1 MKKNY
6 YAKALALT
14 VAASMVSVPA
24 FAAEGTDDPQ
34 AQEKTVEQDEQKG
47 EKSAKEE
54 QEKTEQSVKE
64 EKIEDGI
71 SAASDDDQET
81 AVAEGEVFAKG
92 DCGATEEDEV
102 SWKLVKNDD
111 TDDTLYRK
119 AEENGY
125 SYATTD
131 EGGYEKV
138 DGYTLTISGE
148 GNIAD
153 YYGKNITI
161 DSFEGDIAP
170 WRRALLSDV
179 EADRTTQEVVP
190 ITKVIVEDGITGI
203 GTDAFS
209 YLALNGT
216 ITFNE
221 NVTYYGSGVYSYCP
235 LITTVDFTNFKPKNV
250 SDYWIPGH
258 EMLTG
263 SAVPYGF
270 FDKDKSLNTC
280 IVDGKTYTGELA
292 LPERI
297 DTICTA
303 AFRGTG
309 FDTINFDNGLK
320 DIKEVGPY
328 GMSNLANIDTFTYP
342 GNVDFY
348 SGESPN
354 GNKTSSVVLTG
365 SSIKKLIIQKD
376 VKELPDAFAYQLKAL
391 EEVIFEGEIESIGS
405 NAFGG
410 CEKLESVEL
419 GKVKSMGKGV
429 FINCPSLK
437 SLKIEGDENLVLSS
451 DTVGSWGTNW
461 PGAAPLETFEL
472 GAGTINFNLNG
483 KKDTLK
489 EVKLGDGVKDI
500 PNYFLSGCTKLE
512 TLEIGNGIT
521 KIGNRA
527 FEQTAI
533 TSITIPDSVTAIGE
547 QAFNG
552 CTSLTEVNIPKNSK
566 LETIG
571 NRAFQQTNI
580 TSIAIPDSVTVIGK
594 QAFNRCTSLKEVNIP
609 KNSKLETIGD
619 GAFYDTRVLK
629 MYLPGGVKTLGSGAF
644 QRTPVEIYDMSDVYS
659 SDFTIGDWCIN
670 NWYDTKND
678 EVKPEWAD
686 KHKDIYVNNNDILNA
701 LLADRKAGSVT
712 KTCYVT
718 NGGTVDMTET
728 GFDAVSR
735 PGYTVEWHKNA
746 DFSDTAYT
754 GEPQNGQNY
763 YAKWTLN
770 DSTNTIEVTYDA
782 NISGVTAKT
791 YAEIK
796 GNEHF
801 AKASSF
807 SRAGYTFT
815 GWNTAKNGTGTAYAV
830 GDKIPSNESI
840 TVYAQWKLNAPTV
853 SVTGNATK
861 QYDGE
866 NVTLTAATPVSGVT
880 YQWQKDGV
888 AIEGATKATYTVK
901 NVADSGKYTV
911 EITDTDGKTAVS
923 SATAISITK
932 KEVAVPTVES
942 KIYNGTVLT
951 ADVTATA
958 DYDVTKNEGGKNAG
972 VYDVILT
979 LKDAE
984 NYKWA
989 DSEEAEKTIPFTVA
1003 PKKVELTV
1011 DNSTLKGAGSVT
1023 FTVDGVCNGDTAK
1036 VVCDVDSIKVE
1047 GLKASLP
1054 NATMEYTFTT
1064 DMGGNYEPASCV
1076 VSVTRRKSGSSS
1088 SDTSAPTYGVSTG
1101 KTENGEISVTPA
1113 KAEAGETVTIKATPD
1128 SGYQLDKMTVKDKNN
1143 STVKLKKVNE
1153 NEYTFTMPVG
1163 KVSVDAT
1170 FVQKDAADDSNAAEA
1185 GKTIKLQIGSRIVNV
1200 DNEAVIYDAAPVIRN
1215 DRTLVPIRIITEA
1228 LGGKVDWNGAT
1239 KEVTLSINDKE
1250 IKMTIGKTLEKYGV
1264 APVII
1269 DGRTFVPVR
1278 FVADELGANVAWDDA
1293 TKTVTIKTAR

>member
-81 AVAEGEVFAKG
+81 AIAEGEVFAKG

-102 SWKLVKNDD
+102 SWELVKNN
-111 TDDTLYRK
+111 DTLYRK

-125 SYATTD
+125 SYATTAED
-131 EGGYEKV
+131 GYEEV
-138 DGYTLTISGE
+138 GGYTLTISGE

-170 WRRALLSDV
+170 WRRALLSNVD
-179 EADRTTQEVVP
+179 ADRTTQEVVP

-235 LITTVDFTNFKPKNV
+235 LITTVDFTNFKPENV

-280 IVDGKTYTGELA
+280 IVDGKIYTGELA

-348 SGESPN
+348 SGENPN

-365 SSIKKLIIQKD
+365 SGVKTLIIRND
-376 VKELPDAFAYQLKAL
+376 VKELPDLFAYQLKEL
-391 EEVIFEGEIESIGS
+391 KKIIFEGEVESIGS

-419 GKVKSMGKGV
+419 GKVKSMGRGV

-437 SLKIEGDENLVLSS
+437 SLKIEGDEGLVLSS
-451 DTVGSWGTNW
+451 DTVGTWGKDY

-472 GAGTINFNLNG
+472 GAGTINFNLKE
-483 KKDTLK
+483 KKATLK
-489 EVKLGDGVKDI
+489 EVKLGDGVKNI
-500 PNYFLSGCTKLE
+500 PNNFLSECTNLE

-521 KIGNRA
+521 KIGNHA
-527 FEQTAI
+527 FEHTNI

-552 CTSLTEVNIPKNSK
+552 CTSLTEVNISKNSK
-566 LETIG
+566 LETI
-571 NRAFQQTNI
+571 
-580 TSIAIPDSVTVIGK
+580 
-594 QAFNRCTSLKEVNIP
+594 E
-609 KNSKLETIGD
+609 D

-629 MYLPGGVKTLGSGAF
+629 MYLPGGVKTLGVGAF

-670 NWYDTKND
+670 NWYDTKNG

-746 DFSDTAYT
+746 DFSDAAYT
-754 GEPQNGQNY
+754 GDPQNSQNY
-763 YAKWTLN
+763 YAKWTLSAN
-770 DSTNTIEVTYDA
+770 AIEVTYDA

-791 YAEIK
+791 YAVFTGGKHEA
-796 GNEHF
+796 EE
-801 AKASSF
+801 SSF
-807 SRAGYTFT
+807 NRAGYTFT
-815 GWNTAKNGTGTAYAV
+815 GWNTAANGTGTAYAV
-830 GDKIPSNESI
+830 GDIIPTTADI
-840 TVYAQWKLNAPTV
+840 TVYAQWELNAPTV

-861 QYDGE
+861 QYDGG

-901 NVADSGKYTV
+901 NVADSGSYTV
-911 EITDTDGKTAVS
+911 KITDADGKTAVS

-942 KIYNGTVLT
+942 KTYNGTVLI
-951 ADVTATA
+951 ANVSATA
-958 DYDVTKNEGGKNAG
+958 DYGVTENVGGKNAG
-972 VYDVILT
+972 AYDVVLT
-979 LKDAE
+979 LRDAE

-1143 STVKLKKVNE
+1143 STVKLKKVND

-1228 LGGKVDWNGAT
+1228 LGGKVDWNGAA

>member
-6 YAKALALT
+6 YAKVLALT

-47 EKSAKEE
+47 EKSAREE
-54 QEKTEQSVKE
+54 QQKTEQSVKE

-81 AVAEGEVFAKG
+81 AVAKG

-111 TDDTLYRK
+111 TLYRK

-125 SYATTD
+125 SYATTAED
-131 EGGYEKV
+131 EYEKV

-153 YYGKNITI
+153 YFGKNITI

-170 WRRALLSDV
+170 WRRALLSDI

-270 FDKDKSLNTC
+270 FDRDKSLNTC

-391 EEVIFEGEIESIGS
+391 EEVIFKGEIESIGS

-419 GKVKSMGKGV
+419 GKVKSMGNGV

-451 DTVGSWGTNW
+451 NTVASWGTNW

-500 PNYFLSGCTKLE
+500 PDYFLSGCTKLE

-521 KIGNRA
+521 KIGNHA
-527 FEQTAI
+527 FE
-533 TSITIPDSVTAIGE
+533 
-547 QAFNG
+547 
-552 CTSLTEVNIPKNSK
+552 
-566 LETIG
+566 
-571 NRAFQQTNI
+571 QTNI
-580 TSIAIPDSVTVIGK
+580 TSITIPDSVTVIGK
-594 QAFNRCTSLKEVNIP
+594 QAFNRCTSLTEVNIS

-670 NWYDTKND
+670 NWYDTKGTEEKPP

-686 KHKDIYVNNNDILNA
+686 KHKDIYVNNKNILNA
-701 LLADRKAGSVT
+701 LLADKKAGSVT

-718 NGGTVDMTET
+718 NGGTVDMTKT

-782 NISGVTAKT
+782 NISGVMAKT

-796 GNEHF
+796 GNEHL

-861 QYDGE
+861 QYDGG
-866 NVTLTAATPVSGVT
+866 NVTLTAATSVSGVT

-923 SATAISITK
+923 KETAISITK

-958 DYDVTKNEGGKNAG
+958 DYDVTKNEDGKNAG

-989 DSEEAEKTIPFTVA
+989 DSEEAAKTIPFTVA

-1023 FTVDGVCNGDTAK
+1023 FTVDGVCEGDTAK

-1143 STVKLKKVNE
+1143 STVKLKKVDD

>member
-47 EKSAKEE
+47 EKSAEEE
-54 QEKTEQSVKE
+54 QEKTEQFVKE

-102 SWKLVKNDD
+102 SWELVKNNDI
-111 TDDTLYRK
+111 LYRK

-131 EGGYEKV
+131 EDGYEKV

-292 LPERI
+292 LPEWI

-320 DIKEVGPY
+320 DIKEEGPY

-391 EEVIFEGEIESIGS
+391 EKVIFEGEIESIGS

-419 GKVKSMGKGV
+419 GKVKSMGNGV

-451 DTVGSWGTNW
+451 NTVASWGTNW

-521 KIGNRA
+521 KIGNHA
-527 FEQTAI
+527 FEQTDI
-533 TSITIPDSVTAIGE
+533 TSIT
-547 QAFNG
+547 
-552 CTSLTEVNIPKNSK
+552 
-566 LETIG
+566 
-571 NRAFQQTNI
+571 
-580 TSIAIPDSVTVIGK
+580 IPDSVTVIGK
-594 QAFNRCTSLKEVNIP
+594 QAFNRCTSLKEVNIS

-629 MYLPGGVKTLGSGAF
+629 MYLPGGVKTLGGGAF
-644 QRTPVEIYDMSDVYS
+644 QRTPVEIYDLSDVYS

-670 NWYDTKND
+670 NWYDTKGTEEKPP

-686 KHKDIYVNNNDILNA
+686 KHKDIYVNNNDILKA
-701 LLADRKAGSVT
+701 LLADKKAGSVT

-718 NGGTVDMTET
+718 NGGTVDMTKT
-728 GFDAVSR
+728 GFEAVSR
-735 PGYTVEWHKNA
+735 PGYTVEWHQKA
-746 DFSDTAYT
+746 DFSDAAYT
-754 GEPQNGQNY
+754 GDPQNSQNY
-763 YAKWTLN
+763 YAKWTLSAN
-770 DSTNTIEVTYDA
+770 AIEVTYDA

-796 GNEHF
+796 GNEHL

-807 SRAGYTFT
+807 RRAGYTFT
-815 GWNTAKNGTGTAYAV
+815 GWNTAKDGKGTAYAV
-830 GDKIPSNESI
+830 SDIIPTTADI

-861 QYDGE
+861 QYDGG
-866 NVTLTAATPVSGVT
+866 NVTLTVATSVSGVT
-880 YQWQKDGV
+880 YQWQRDGV
-888 AIEGATKATYTVK
+888 NIDGATNATYTVK
-901 NVADSGKYTV
+901 NVADSGSYTV
-911 EITDTDGKTAVS
+911 KITDTEGKTAVS
-923 SATAISITK
+923 NATAISITK

-958 DYDVTKNEGGKNAG
+958 DYDVTKNEDGKNAG
-972 VYDVILT
+972 VYDVVLT

-989 DSEEAEKTIPFTVA
+989 DSEEAAKTIPFTVA

-1023 FTVDGVCNGDTAK
+1023 FTVDGVCEGDTAK

-1228 LGGKVDWNGAT
+1228 LGGKVDWNGAA

>member
-34 AQEKTVEQDEQKG
+34 AQEETVEQDEQKG

-54 QEKTEQSVKE
+54 QEKTEQFVKE

-102 SWKLVKNDD
+102 SWELVKN
-111 TDDTLYRK
+111 DDTLYRK

-131 EGGYEKV
+131 EDGYEKV

-270 FDKDKSLNTC
+270 FDRDKSLNTC

-410 CEKLESVEL
+410 CEKLESVKL
-419 GKVKSMGKGV
+419 GKVKSMGNGV

-451 DTVGSWGTNW
+451 NTVASWGTNW

-500 PNYFLSGCTKLE
+500 PDYFLSGCTKLE

-521 KIGNRA
+521 KIGNHA
-527 FEQTAI
+527 FEH
-533 TSITIPDSVTAIGE
+533 
-547 QAFNG
+547 
-552 CTSLTEVNIPKNSK
+552 
-566 LETIG
+566 
-571 NRAFQQTNI
+571 TNI
-580 TSIAIPDSVTVIGK
+580 TSITIPDSVTVIGK
-594 QAFNRCTSLKEVNIP
+594 QAFNRCTSLTEVNIS

-670 NWYDTKND
+670 NWYDTKGTEEKPP

-686 KHKDIYVNNNDILNA
+686 KHKDIYVNNKNILNA
-701 LLADRKAGSVT
+701 LLADKKAGSVT

-718 NGGTVDMTET
+718 NGGTVDMTKT

-796 GNEHF
+796 GNEHL

-861 QYDGE
+861 QYDGG
-866 NVTLTAATPVSGVT
+866 NVTLTAATSVSGVT
-880 YQWQKDGV
+880 YQWQRDGV
-888 AIEGATKATYTVK
+888 NIDGATNATYTVK
-901 NVADSGKYTV
+901 NVADSGSYTV
-911 EITDTDGKTAVS
+911 KITDTEGKTAVS
-923 SATAISITK
+923 NATAISITK

-989 DSEEAEKTIPFTVA
+989 DSEEAAKTIPFTVA

-1143 STVKLKKVNE
+1143 SAVKLKKVDE

-1250 IKMTIGKTLEKYGV
+1250 IKMTIGKALEKYGV

>member
-1 MKKNY
+1 M
-6 YAKALALT
+6 
-14 VAASMVSVPA
+14 
-24 FAAEGTDDPQ
+24 
-34 AQEKTVEQDEQKG
+34 EQDEQKG
-47 EKSAKEE
+47 EKSAEEE
-54 QEKTEQSVKE
+54 QEKTEQFVKE
-64 EKIEDGI
+64 KKIEDGI

-92 DCGATEEDEV
+92 VCGATEEDEV
-102 SWKLVKNDD
+102 SWELVKNDD
-111 TDDTLYRK
+111 ALYCK

-131 EGGYEKV
+131 EDGYEKV

-391 EEVIFEGEIESIGS
+391 EKVIFEGEIESIGS

-419 GKVKSMGKGV
+419 GKVKSMGNGV

-451 DTVGSWGTNW
+451 NTVASWGTNW

-500 PNYFLSGCTKLE
+500 PDYFLSGCTKLE

-521 KIGNRA
+521 K
-527 FEQTAI
+527 
-533 TSITIPDSVTAIGE
+533 
-547 QAFNG
+547 
-552 CTSLTEVNIPKNSK
+552 
-566 LETIG
+566 IG

-594 QAFNRCTSLKEVNIP
+594 QAFNRCTSLKEVNIS

-644 QRTPVEIYDMSDVYS
+644 QRTPVEIYDLSDVYS

-670 NWYDTKND
+670 NWYNTKEG
-678 EVKPEWAD
+678 EVAPEWANN
-686 KHKDIYVNNNDILNA
+686 HKDIYVNNNDILNA
-701 LLADRKAGSVT
+701 LLADKKAGSVT

-718 NGGTVDMTET
+718 NGGTVDMTKT
-728 GFDAVSR
+728 GFEAVSR
-735 PGYTVEWHKNA
+735 PGYTVEWHQKA
-746 DFSDTAYT
+746 DFSDAAYT
-754 GEPQNGQNY
+754 GDPQNSQNY
-763 YAKWTLN
+763 YAKWTLSAN
-770 DSTNTIEVTYDA
+770 AIEVTYDA

-791 YAEIK
+791 YAVFTGGKHEA
-796 GNEHF
+796 EE
-801 AKASSF
+801 SSF
-807 SRAGYTFT
+807 NRAGYTFT
-815 GWNTAKNGTGTAYAV
+815 GWNTAANGTGTAYAV
-830 GDKIPSNESI
+830 GDIIPTTADI
-840 TVYAQWKLNAPTV
+840 TVYAQWELNAPTV

-861 QYDGE
+861 QYDGAD
-866 NVTLTAATPVSGVT
+866 VTLTAATSVSGVT
-880 YQWQKDGV
+880 YQWQRDGV
-888 AIEGATKATYTVK
+888 NIDGATNATYTVK
-901 NVADSGKYTV
+901 NVADSGSYTV
-911 EITDTDGKTAVS
+911 KITDTEGKTAVS
-923 SATAISITK
+923 NATAISITK

-979 LKDAE
+979 LKDAD

-989 DSEEAEKTIPFTVA
+989 DSEEAAKTIPFTVA

-1047 GLKASLP
+1047 SLKASLP

-1228 LGGKVDWNGAT
+1228 LGGKVDWNGAA

>member
-6 YAKALALT
+6 YAKVLALT

-47 EKSAKEE
+47 EKSAREE
-54 QEKTEQSVKE
+54 QQKTEQSVKE

-81 AVAEGEVFAKG
+81 AVAKG

-111 TDDTLYRK
+111 TLYRK

-125 SYATTD
+125 SYATTAED
-131 EGGYEKV
+131 EYEKV

-153 YYGKNITI
+153 YFGKNITI

-170 WRRALLSDV
+170 WRRALLSDI

-258 EMLTG
+258 EMLIG
-263 SAVPYGF
+263 SDVPYGF
-270 FDKDKSLNTC
+270 FDRDKSLNTC

-391 EEVIFEGEIESIGS
+391 EEVIFKGEIESIGS

-419 GKVKSMGKGV
+419 GKVKSMGNGV

-451 DTVGSWGTNW
+451 NTVASWGTNW

-500 PNYFLSGCTKLE
+500 PDYFLSGCTKLE

-521 KIGNRA
+521 KIGNHA
-527 FEQTAI
+527 FE
-533 TSITIPDSVTAIGE
+533 
-547 QAFNG
+547 
-552 CTSLTEVNIPKNSK
+552 
-566 LETIG
+566 
-571 NRAFQQTNI
+571 QTNI
-580 TSIAIPDSVTVIGK
+580 TSITIPDSVTVIGK
-594 QAFNRCTSLKEVNIP
+594 QAFNRCTSLTEVNIS

-670 NWYDTKND
+670 NWYDTKGTEEKPP

-686 KHKDIYVNNNDILNA
+686 KHKDIYVNNKNILNA
-701 LLADRKAGSVT
+701 LLADKKAGSVT

-718 NGGTVDMTET
+718 NGGTVDMTKT

-782 NISGVTAKT
+782 NISGVMAKT

-796 GNEHF
+796 GNEHL

-861 QYDGE
+861 QYDGG
-866 NVTLTAATPVSGVT
+866 NVTLTAATSVSGVT

-923 SATAISITK
+923 KETAISITK

-958 DYDVTKNEGGKNAG
+958 DYDVTKNEDGKNAG

-989 DSEEAEKTIPFTVA
+989 DSEEAAKTIPFTVA

-1023 FTVDGVCNGDTAK
+1023 FTVDGVCEGDTAK

-1143 STVKLKKVNE
+1143 STVKLKKVDD

>member
-34 AQEKTVEQDEQKG
+34 AQEETVKQDEQKG
-47 EKSAKEE
+47 EKSAEEE
-54 QEKTEQSVKE
+54 QGKTEQLVKE
-64 EKIEDGI
+64 EKIEDGT
-71 SAASDDDQET
+71 SAVSDDDQET

-111 TDDTLYRK
+111 TLYRK

-125 SYATTD
+125 SYATTAED
-131 EGGYEKV
+131 EYEKV

-153 YYGKNITI
+153 YFGKNITI

-170 WRRALLSDV
+170 WRRALLSDIK
-179 EADRTTQEVVP
+179 ADRTTQEVVP

-235 LITTVDFTNFKPKNV
+235 LITTVDFTNFKPENV

-270 FDKDKSLNTC
+270 FDRDKSLNTC

-376 VKELPDAFAYQLKAL
+376 VKELPDAFAYQLKEL
-391 EEVIFEGEIESIGS
+391 KEVIFEGEVESIGS

-419 GKVKSMGKGV
+419 GEVKSM
-429 FINCPSLK
+429 
-437 SLKIEGDENLVLSS
+437 
-451 DTVGSWGTNW
+451 
-461 PGAAPLETFEL
+461 
-472 GAGTINFNLNG
+472 
-483 KKDTLK
+483 
-489 EVKLGDGVKDI
+489 
-500 PNYFLSGCTKLE
+500 
-512 TLEIGNGIT
+512 GNGIT
-521 KIGNRA
+521 KIGNHA
-527 FEQTAI
+527 FEQTDI

-594 QAFNRCTSLKEVNIP
+594 QAFNRCTSLKEVNIS

-644 QRTPVEIYDMSDVYS
+644 QRTPVEIYDLSDVYS

-670 NWYDTKND
+670 NWYDTKNG

-718 NGGTVDMTET
+718 NGGTVDMTKT
-728 GFDAVSR
+728 GFAAVSR

-796 GNEHF
+796 GNEHL

-807 SRAGYTFT
+807 RRAGYTFT
-815 GWNTAKNGTGTAYAV
+815 GWNTAKDGKGTAYAV
-830 GDKIPSNESI
+830 SDIIPTTADI
-840 TVYAQWKLNAPTV
+840 TVYAQWELNAPTV

-861 QYDGE
+861 QYDGAD
-866 NVTLTAATPVSGVT
+866 VTLTAATPVSGVT

-923 SATAISITK
+923 KETAISITK

-979 LKDAE
+979 LKDAD

-989 DSEEAEKTIPFTVA
+989 DSEEAAKTIPFTVA

-1143 STVKLKKVNE
+1143 STVKLKKVDD

>member
-47 EKSAKEE
+47 EKSAEEE
-54 QEKTEQSVKE
+54 QGKTEQLVKE

-102 SWKLVKNDD
+102 SWELVKNNDI
-111 TDDTLYRK
+111 LYRK

-131 EGGYEKV
+131 EDGYEKV

-292 LPERI
+292 LPEWI

-391 EEVIFEGEIESIGS
+391 EKVIFEGEIESIGS

-419 GKVKSMGKGV
+419 GKVKSMGNGV

-451 DTVGSWGTNW
+451 NTVASWGTNW

-521 KIGNRA
+521 KIGNHA
-527 FEQTAI
+527 FEQTDI
-533 TSITIPDSVTAIGE
+533 TSIT
-547 QAFNG
+547 
-552 CTSLTEVNIPKNSK
+552 
-566 LETIG
+566 
-571 NRAFQQTNI
+571 
-580 TSIAIPDSVTVIGK
+580 IPDSVTVIGK
-594 QAFNRCTSLKEVNIP
+594 QAFNRCTSLKEVNIS

-629 MYLPGGVKTLGSGAF
+629 MYLPGGVKTLGGGAF
-644 QRTPVEIYDMSDVYS
+644 QRTPVEIYDLSDVYS

-670 NWYDTKND
+670 NWYDTKGTEEKPP

-686 KHKDIYVNNNDILNA
+686 KHKDIYVNNNDILKA
-701 LLADRKAGSVT
+701 LLADKKAGSVT

-718 NGGTVDMTET
+718 NGGTVDMTKT
-728 GFDAVSR
+728 GFEAVSR
-735 PGYTVEWHKNA
+735 PGYTVEWHQKA
-746 DFSDTAYT
+746 DFSDAAYT
-754 GEPQNGQNY
+754 GDPQNSQNY
-763 YAKWTLN
+763 YAKWTLSAN
-770 DSTNTIEVTYDA
+770 AIEVTYDA

-796 GNEHF
+796 GNEHL

-807 SRAGYTFT
+807 RRAGYTFT
-815 GWNTAKNGTGTAYAV
+815 GWNTAKDGKGTAYAV
-830 GDKIPSNESI
+830 SDIIPTTADI

-861 QYDGE
+861 QYDGG
-866 NVTLTAATPVSGVT
+866 NVTLTVATSVSGVT
-880 YQWQKDGV
+880 YQWQRDGV
-888 AIEGATKATYTVK
+888 NIDGATNATYTVK
-901 NVADSGKYTV
+901 NVADSGSYTV
-911 EITDTDGKTAVS
+911 KITDTEGKTAVS
-923 SATAISITK
+923 NATAISITK

-958 DYDVTKNEGGKNAG
+958 DYDVTKNEDGKNAG
-972 VYDVILT
+972 VYDVVLT

-989 DSEEAEKTIPFTVA
+989 DSEEAAKTIPFTVA

-1023 FTVDGVCNGDTAK
+1023 FTVDGVCEGDTAK

-1228 LGGKVDWNGAT
+1228 LGGKVDWNGAA

>member
-47 EKSAKEE
+47 EKSAEEE
-54 QEKTEQSVKE
+54 QEKTEQFVKE
-64 EKIEDGI
+64 KKIEDGI

-92 DCGATEEDEV
+92 VCGATEEDEV
-102 SWKLVKNDD
+102 SWELVKNDD
-111 TDDTLYRK
+111 ALYCK

-131 EGGYEKV
+131 EDGYEKV

-309 FDTINFDNGLK
+309 FDTINFDNGLQ

-348 SGESPN
+348 SGENPN

-419 GKVKSMGKGV
+419 GKVKSMGNGV

-451 DTVGSWGTNW
+451 NTVASWGTNW

-521 KIGNRA
+521 KIGNHA
-527 FEQTAI
+527 FEQTDI

-552 CTSLTEVNIPKNSK
+552 CTSLTEVNIS
-566 LETIG
+566 
-571 NRAFQQTNI
+571 
-580 TSIAIPDSVTVIGK
+580 
-594 QAFNRCTSLKEVNIP
+594 

-629 MYLPGGVKTLGSGAF
+629 MYLPGGVKTLGVGAF

-701 LLADRKAGSVT
+701 LLAKNKAGSVT

-718 NGGTVDMTET
+718 NGGTVDMTKT
-728 GFDAVSR
+728 GFEAVSR
-735 PGYTVEWHKNA
+735 PGYTVEWHQKA
-746 DFSDTAYT
+746 DFSDAAYT
-754 GEPQNGQNY
+754 GDPQNSQNY
-763 YAKWTLN
+763 YAKWTLSAN
-770 DSTNTIEVTYDA
+770 AIEVTYDA

-791 YAEIK
+791 YAVFTGGKHEA
-796 GNEHF
+796 EE
-801 AKASSF
+801 SSF
-807 SRAGYTFT
+807 NRAGYTFT
-815 GWNTAKNGTGTAYAV
+815 GWNTAANGTGTAYAV
-830 GDKIPSNESI
+830 GDIIPTTADI
-840 TVYAQWKLNAPTV
+840 TVYAQWELNAPTV

-942 KIYNGTVLT
+942 KTYNGTVLT
-951 ADVTATA
+951 ADVTGTA
-958 DYDVTKNEGGKNAG
+958 DYEVTKNEGGKNAG
-972 VYDVILT
+972 AYDVVLT
-979 LKDAE
+979 LKDAD

-989 DSEEAEKTIPFTVA
+989 DSEVAAKTIPFTVA

-1023 FTVDGVCNGDTAK
+1023 FTVDGVCEGDAAK
-1036 VVCDVDSIKVE
+1036 VVCNVDSIKVE

-1076 VSVTRRKSGSSS
+1076 VSVTRRKSSSSS

-1113 KAEAGETVTIKATPD
+1113 KAEAGETVTIKATPG

-1143 STVKLKKVNE
+1143 STVKLKKVDD

-1228 LGGKVDWNGAT
+1228 LGGKVDWNGAA

-1250 IKMTIGKTLEKYGV
+1250 IKMTIGKMLEKYGV

-1278 FVADELGANVAWDDA
+1278 FVADELGAEVAWDEA

>member
-47 EKSAKEE
+47 EKSAEEE
-54 QEKTEQSVKE
+54 QEKTEQLVKE

-102 SWKLVKNDD
+102 SWELVKNDD
-111 TDDTLYRK
+111 KLYRK

-131 EGGYEKV
+131 EDGYEKV

-419 GKVKSMGKGV
+419 GKVKSMGNGV

-451 DTVGSWGTNW
+451 NTVASWGTNW

-500 PNYFLSGCTKLE
+500 PDYFLSGCTKLE

-527 FEQTAI
+527 F
-533 TSITIPDSVTAIGE
+533 
-547 QAFNG
+547 
-552 CTSLTEVNIPKNSK
+552 
-566 LETIG
+566 
-571 NRAFQQTNI
+571 QQTNI
-580 TSIAIPDSVTVIGK
+580 TSIAIPDSVTVIGE
-594 QAFNRCTSLKEVNIP
+594 QAFNGCTSLTEVNIP

-629 MYLPGGVKTLGSGAF
+629 MYLPGGVKTLGVGAF

-670 NWYDTKND
+670 NWYKED
-678 EVKPEWAD
+678 EVAPEWANN
-686 KHKDIYVNNNDILNA
+686 HKDIYVNNNDILKA
-701 LLADRKAGSVT
+701 LLAKNKADSVT

-728 GFDAVSR
+728 GFAAVSR
-735 PGYTVEWHKNA
+735 PGYTVEWHQKAN
-746 DFSDTAYT
+746 FSDEAYT
-754 GEPQNGQNY
+754 GEPQNGGNY

-815 GWNTAKNGTGTAYAV
+815 GGNTAANGTGTAYAV
-830 GDKIPSNESI
+830 GEKIPSTKSI

-888 AIEGATKATYTVK
+888 AIDGATKATYTVK
-901 NVADSGKYTV
+901 NVADSGSYTV
-911 EITDTDGKTAVS
+911 KITDTEGKTAVS

-958 DYDVTKNEGGKNAG
+958 DYDVTKNDGGKNADA
-972 VYDVILT
+972 YDVVLT
-979 LKDAE
+979 LKDAD

-989 DSEEAEKTIPFTVA
+989 DSEVAAKTIPFTVA

-1023 FTVDGVCNGDTAK
+1023 FTVDGVCEGDAAK
-1036 VVCDVDSIKVE
+1036 VVCNVDSIKVE

-1076 VSVTRRKSGSSS
+1076 VSVTRRKSSSSS

-1143 STVKLKKVNE
+1143 STVKLKKVDD

-1228 LGGKVDWNGAT
+1228 LGGKVDWNGAA

-1278 FVADELGANVAWDDA
+1278 FVADELGAEAAWDEA

>member
-1 MKKNY
+1 M
-6 YAKALALT
+6 
-14 VAASMVSVPA
+14 
-24 FAAEGTDDPQ
+24 
-34 AQEKTVEQDEQKG
+34 
-47 EKSAKEE
+47 
-54 QEKTEQSVKE
+54 
-64 EKIEDGI
+64 
-71 SAASDDDQET
+71 
-81 AVAEGEVFAKG
+81 
-92 DCGATEEDEV
+92 
-102 SWKLVKNDD
+102 
-111 TDDTLYRK
+111 
-119 AEENGY
+119 
-125 SYATTD
+125 
-131 EGGYEKV
+131 
-138 DGYTLTISGE
+138 
-148 GNIAD
+148 
-153 YYGKNITI
+153 
-161 DSFEGDIAP
+161 
-170 WRRALLSDV
+170 
-179 EADRTTQEVVP
+179 
-190 ITKVIVEDGITGI
+190 
-203 GTDAFS
+203 
-209 YLALNGT
+209 
-216 ITFNE
+216 
-221 NVTYYGSGVYSYCP
+221 
-235 LITTVDFTNFKPKNV
+235 
-250 SDYWIPGH
+250 
-258 EMLTG
+258 
-263 SAVPYGF
+263 
-270 FDKDKSLNTC
+270 
-280 IVDGKTYTGELA
+280 
-292 LPERI
+292 
-297 DTICTA
+297 
-303 AFRGTG
+303 
-309 FDTINFDNGLK
+309 
-320 DIKEVGPY
+320 
-328 GMSNLANIDTFTYP
+328 
-342 GNVDFY
+342 
-348 SGESPN
+348 
-354 GNKTSSVVLTG
+354 
-365 SSIKKLIIQKD
+365 
-376 VKELPDAFAYQLKAL
+376 PDAFAYQLKAL
-391 EEVIFEGEIESIGS
+391 EKVIFEGEIESIGS

-419 GKVKSMGKGV
+419 GKVKSMGNGV

-451 DTVGSWGTNW
+451 NTVASWGTNW

-500 PNYFLSGCTKLE
+500 PDYFLSGCTKLE

-521 KIGNRA
+521 K
-527 FEQTAI
+527 
-533 TSITIPDSVTAIGE
+533 
-547 QAFNG
+547 
-552 CTSLTEVNIPKNSK
+552 
-566 LETIG
+566 IG

-594 QAFNRCTSLKEVNIP
+594 QAFNRCTSLKEVNIS

-644 QRTPVEIYDMSDVYS
+644 QRTPVEIYDLSDVYS

-670 NWYDTKND
+670 NWYNTKEG
-678 EVKPEWAD
+678 EVAPEWANN
-686 KHKDIYVNNNDILNA
+686 HKDIYVNNNDILNA
-701 LLADRKAGSVT
+701 LLADKKAGSVT

-718 NGGTVDMTET
+718 NGGTVDMTKT

-796 GNEHF
+796 GNEHL

-830 GDKIPSNESI
+830 GDIIPTTADI

-861 QYDGE
+861 QYDGG
-866 NVTLTAATPVSGVT
+866 NVTLTAATSVSGVT
-880 YQWQKDGV
+880 YQWQRDGV
-888 AIEGATKATYTVK
+888 NIDGATNATYTVK
-901 NVADSGKYTV
+901 NVADSGSYTV
-911 EITDTDGKTAVS
+911 KITDTEGKTAVS
-923 SATAISITK
+923 NATAISITK

-979 LKDAE
+979 LKDAD

-989 DSEEAEKTIPFTVA
+989 DSEEAAKTIPFTVA

-1143 STVKLKKVNE
+1143 SAVKLKKVND

>member
-6 YAKALALT
+6 YAKVLALT

-47 EKSAKEE
+47 EKSAEEE
-54 QEKTEQSVKE
+54 QEKTEQLVKE

-92 DCGATEEDEV
+92 DDCGATEEDEV
-102 SWKLVKNDD
+102 SWELVKNN
-111 TDDTLYRK
+111 DTLYRK

-125 SYATTD
+125 SYATTAED
-131 EGGYEKV
+131 GYEEV

-270 FDKDKSLNTC
+270 FDRDKSLNTC

-348 SGESPN
+348 SGENPN

-391 EEVIFEGEIESIGS
+391 EKVIFEGEIESIGS

-419 GKVKSMGKGV
+419 GKVKSMGNGV

-451 DTVGSWGTNW
+451 NTVASWGTNW

-527 FEQTAI
+527 F
-533 TSITIPDSVTAIGE
+533 
-547 QAFNG
+547 
-552 CTSLTEVNIPKNSK
+552 
-566 LETIG
+566 
-571 NRAFQQTNI
+571 QQTNI

-594 QAFNRCTSLKEVNIP
+594 QAFNRCTSLTEVNIS

-629 MYLPGGVKTLGSGAF
+629 MYLPGGVKTLGVGAF
-644 QRTPVEIYDMSDVYS
+644 QRTPVEIYDLSDVYS

-670 NWYDTKND
+670 NWYDTKGTEEKPP

-686 KHKDIYVNNNDILNA
+686 KHKDIYVNNNDILKA
-701 LLADRKAGSVT
+701 LLADKKAGSVT

-718 NGGTVDMTET
+718 NGGTVDMTKT
-728 GFDAVSR
+728 GFEAVSR

-746 DFSDTAYT
+746 DFSDAAYT
-754 GEPQNGQNY
+754 GDPQNSQNY
-763 YAKWTLN
+763 YAKWTLSAN
-770 DSTNTIEVTYDA
+770 AIEVTYDA

-796 GNEHF
+796 GNEHL

-861 QYDGE
+861 QYDGG
-866 NVTLTAATPVSGVT
+866 NVTLTAATSVSGVT
-880 YQWQKDGV
+880 YQWQRDGV
-888 AIEGATKATYTVK
+888 NIDGATNATYTVK
-901 NVADSGKYTV
+901 NVADSGSYTV
-911 EITDTDGKTAVS
+911 KITDTEGKTAVS
-923 SATAISITK
+923 NATAISITK

-979 LKDAE
+979 LKDAD

-989 DSEEAEKTIPFTVA
+989 DSEEAAKTIPFTVA

-1023 FTVDGVCNGDTAK
+1023 FTVDGVCEGDTAK

-1143 STVKLKKVNE
+1143 STVKLKKVDD

-1278 FVADELGANVAWDDA
+1278 FVADELGAEVAWDEA

>member
-1 MKKNY
+1 M
-6 YAKALALT
+6 
-14 VAASMVSVPA
+14 
-24 FAAEGTDDPQ
+24 
-34 AQEKTVEQDEQKG
+34 
-47 EKSAKEE
+47 
-54 QEKTEQSVKE
+54 
-64 EKIEDGI
+64 
-71 SAASDDDQET
+71 
-81 AVAEGEVFAKG
+81 
-92 DCGATEEDEV
+92 
-102 SWKLVKNDD
+102 
-111 TDDTLYRK
+111 
-119 AEENGY
+119 
-125 SYATTD
+125 
-131 EGGYEKV
+131 
-138 DGYTLTISGE
+138 TISGE

-419 GKVKSMGKGV
+419 GKVKSMGNGV

-451 DTVGSWGTNW
+451 NTVASWGTNW
-461 PGAAPLETFEL
+461 PGAAPLEIFEL

-500 PNYFLSGCTKLE
+500 PDYFLSGCTKLE

-533 TSITIPDSVTAIGE
+533 TSITIPDSVTAIGK

-552 CTSLTEVNIPKNSK
+552 CTSLTEVNIS
-566 LETIG
+566 
-571 NRAFQQTNI
+571 
-580 TSIAIPDSVTVIGK
+580 
-594 QAFNRCTSLKEVNIP
+594 

-629 MYLPGGVKTLGSGAF
+629 MYLPGGVKTLGVGAF
-644 QRTPVEIYDMSDVYS
+644 QRTPVKIYDMSDVYS

-670 NWYDTKND
+670 NWYNTKEG
-678 EVKPEWAD
+678 EVAPEWANN
-686 KHKDIYVNNNDILNA
+686 HKDIYVNNNDILNA
-701 LLADRKAGSVT
+701 LLAKNKAGSVT

-718 NGGTVDMTET
+718 NGGTVDMTKT
-728 GFDAVSR
+728 GFAAVSR
-735 PGYTVEWHKNA
+735 PGYTVEWHQKAN
-746 DFSDTAYT
+746 FSDEAYT
-754 GEPQNGQNY
+754 GEPQNGGNY

-815 GWNTAKNGTGTAYAV
+815 GWNTAANGTGTAYAV
-830 GDKIPSNESI
+830 GEKIPSTKSI
-840 TVYAQWKLNAPTV
+840 TVYTQWKLNAPTV

-880 YQWQKDGV
+880 YQWQRDGV
-888 AIEGATKATYTVK
+888 AIDGATNATYTVK
-901 NVADSGKYTV
+901 NVADSGSYTV
-911 EITDTDGKTAVS
+911 KITDTEGKTAVS

-942 KIYNGTVLT
+942 KTYNGTVLT
-951 ADVTATA
+951 ADVTETA
-958 DYDVTKNEGGKNAG
+958 DYDVTKNDGGKNADA
-972 VYDVILT
+972 YDVVLT
-979 LKDAE
+979 LKDAD

-989 DSEEAEKTIPFTVA
+989 DSEEAAKTIPFTVA

-1023 FTVDGVCNGDTAK
+1023 FTVDGVCEGDAAK
-1036 VVCDVDSIKVE
+1036 VVCNVDSIKVE

-1076 VSVTRRKSGSSS
+1076 VSVTRRKSSSSS

-1143 STVKLKKVNE
+1143 STVKLKKADD

-1239 KEVTLSINDKE
+1239 KEVTLFINDKE

-1278 FVADELGANVAWDDA
+1278 FVADELGAEVAWDEA

>member
-6 YAKALALT
+6 YAKVLALT

-54 QEKTEQSVKE
+54 QEKTEQFVKE

-81 AVAEGEVFAKG
+81 AVAKG

-111 TDDTLYRK
+111 TLYRK

-125 SYATTD
+125 SYATTAED
-131 EGGYEKV
+131 EYEKV

-153 YYGKNITI
+153 YFGKNITI

-170 WRRALLSDV
+170 WRRALLSDI

-270 FDKDKSLNTC
+270 FDRDKSLNTC

-292 LPERI
+292 LPEWI

-419 GKVKSMGKGV
+419 GKVKSMGNGV

-451 DTVGSWGTNW
+451 NTVASWGTNW

-500 PNYFLSGCTKLE
+500 PDYFLSGCTKLE

-521 KIGNRA
+521 K
-527 FEQTAI
+527 
-533 TSITIPDSVTAIGE
+533 
-547 QAFNG
+547 
-552 CTSLTEVNIPKNSK
+552 
-566 LETIG
+566 IG

-594 QAFNRCTSLKEVNIP
+594 QAFNRCTSLTEVNIS

-629 MYLPGGVKTLGSGAF
+629 MYLPGGVKTLGVGAF

-701 LLADRKAGSVT
+701 LLADKKAGSVT

-718 NGGTVDMTET
+718 NGGTVDMTKT

-796 GNEHF
+796 GNEHL

-830 GDKIPSNESI
+830 GDIIPTTADI

-861 QYDGE
+861 QYDGG
-866 NVTLTAATPVSGVT
+866 NVTLTAATSVSGVT
-880 YQWQKDGV
+880 YQWQRDGV
-888 AIEGATKATYTVK
+888 NIDGATNATYTVK
-901 NVADSGKYTV
+901 NVADSGSYTV
-911 EITDTDGKTAVS
+911 KITDTEGKTAVS
-923 SATAISITK
+923 NATAISITK

-979 LKDAE
+979 LKDAD

-989 DSEEAEKTIPFTVA
+989 DSEEAAKTIPFTVA

-1143 STVKLKKVNE
+1143 STVKLKKVDD

>member
-1 MKKNY
+1 M
-6 YAKALALT
+6 
-14 VAASMVSVPA
+14 
-24 FAAEGTDDPQ
+24 
-34 AQEKTVEQDEQKG
+34 
-47 EKSAKEE
+47 
-54 QEKTEQSVKE
+54 
-64 EKIEDGI
+64 
-71 SAASDDDQET
+71 
-81 AVAEGEVFAKG
+81 
-92 DCGATEEDEV
+92 
-102 SWKLVKNDD
+102 
-111 TDDTLYRK
+111 
-119 AEENGY
+119 
-125 SYATTD
+125 
-131 EGGYEKV
+131 
-138 DGYTLTISGE
+138 TISGE

-419 GKVKSMGKGV
+419 GKVKSMGNGV

-451 DTVGSWGTNW
+451 NTVASWGTNW

-500 PNYFLSGCTKLE
+500 PDYFLSGCTKLE
-512 TLEIGNGIT
+512 TLE
-521 KIGNRA
+521 
-527 FEQTAI
+527 
-533 TSITIPDSVTAIGE
+533 
-547 QAFNG
+547 
-552 CTSLTEVNIPKNSK
+552 
-566 LETIG
+566 IG

-594 QAFNRCTSLKEVNIP
+594 QAFNGCTSLTEVNIS

-629 MYLPGGVKTLGSGAF
+629 MYLPGGVKTLGVGAF

-670 NWYDTKND
+670 NWYDTKGTEEKPP

-686 KHKDIYVNNNDILNA
+686 KHKDIYVNNNDILKA

-718 NGGTVDMTET
+718 NGGTVDMTKT
-728 GFDAVSR
+728 GFDAVFR
-735 PGYTVEWHKNA
+735 PGYTVEWHQKA

-754 GEPQNGQNY
+754 GEPQNGKNY
-763 YAKWTLN
+763 YAKWTLIN
-770 DSTNTIEVTYDA
+770 STNTIEVTYDA

-796 GNEHF
+796 GNEHL

-815 GWNTAKNGTGTAYAV
+815 GWNAAADGTGKAYAV
-830 GDKIPSNESI
+830 GENIPSTESI
-840 TVYAQWKLNAPTV
+840 TVYAQWTLNAPTV

-901 NVADSGKYTV
+901 NVADSGSYTV
-911 EITDTDGKTAVS
+911 KITDTEKKTAVS

-958 DYDVTKNEGGKNAG
+958 DYEVTKNEGGKNAG
-972 VYDVILT
+972 AYDVVLT
-979 LKDAE
+979 LKDAD

-989 DSEEAEKTIPFTVA
+989 DSEKAAKTIPFTVA

-1023 FTVDGVCNGDTAK
+1023 FTVDGVCEGDAAK
-1036 VVCDVDSIKVE
+1036 VVCNVDSIKVE

-1076 VSVTRRKSGSSS
+1076 VSVTRRKSSSSS

-1143 STVKLKKVNE
+1143 STVKLKKVDD

-1239 KEVTLSINDKE
+1239 KEVTLSSNDKE

-1278 FVADELGANVAWDDA
+1278 FVADELGANVVWDEA

>member
-1 MKKNY
+1 
-6 YAKALALT
+6 
-14 VAASMVSVPA
+14 MVSVPA
-24 FAAEGTDDPQ
+24 FAAEGTDAPQ

-270 FDKDKSLNTC
+270 FDRDKSLNTC

-419 GKVKSMGKGV
+419 GKVKSMGNGV

-451 DTVGSWGTNW
+451 NTVASWGTNW
-461 PGAAPLETFEL
+461 PGAAPLEIFEL

-500 PNYFLSGCTKLE
+500 PDYFLSGCTKLE

-533 TSITIPDSVTAIGE
+533 TSITIPDSVTAIGK

-552 CTSLTEVNIPKNSK
+552 CTSLTEVNIS
-566 LETIG
+566 
-571 NRAFQQTNI
+571 
-580 TSIAIPDSVTVIGK
+580 
-594 QAFNRCTSLKEVNIP
+594 

-629 MYLPGGVKTLGSGAF
+629 MYLPGGVKTLGVGAF
-644 QRTPVEIYDMSDVYS
+644 QRTPVKIYDMSDVYS

-670 NWYDTKND
+670 NWYNTKEG
-678 EVKPEWAD
+678 EVAPEWANN
-686 KHKDIYVNNNDILNA
+686 HKDIYVNNNDILNA
-701 LLADRKAGSVT
+701 LLAKNKAGSVT

-718 NGGTVDMTET
+718 NGGTVDMTKT
-728 GFDAVSR
+728 GFAAVSR
-735 PGYTVEWHKNA
+735 PGYTVEWHQKAN
-746 DFSDTAYT
+746 FSDEAYT
-754 GEPQNGQNY
+754 GEPQNGGNY

-815 GWNTAKNGTGTAYAV
+815 GWNTAANGTGTAYAV
-830 GDKIPSNESI
+830 GEKIPSTKSI
-840 TVYAQWKLNAPTV
+840 TVYTQWKLNAPTV

-880 YQWQKDGV
+880 YQWQRDGV
-888 AIEGATKATYTVK
+888 AIDGATNATYTVK
-901 NVADSGKYTV
+901 NVADSGSYTV
-911 EITDTDGKTAVS
+911 KITDTEGKTAVS

-942 KIYNGTVLT
+942 KTYNGTVLT
-951 ADVTATA
+951 ADVTETA
-958 DYDVTKNEGGKNAG
+958 DYDVTKNDGGKNADA
-972 VYDVILT
+972 YDVVLT
-979 LKDAE
+979 LKDAD

-989 DSEEAEKTIPFTVA
+989 DSEEAAKTIPFTVA

-1023 FTVDGVCNGDTAK
+1023 FTVDGVCEGDAAK
-1036 VVCDVDSIKVE
+1036 VVCNVDSIKVE

-1076 VSVTRRKSGSSS
+1076 VSVTRRKSSSSS

-1143 STVKLKKVNE
+1143 STVKLKKADD

-1278 FVADELGANVAWDDA
+1278 FVADELGAEVAWDEA

>member
-6 YAKALALT
+6 YAKVLALT

-54 QEKTEQSVKE
+54 QEKTEQFVKE

-102 SWKLVKNDD
+102 SWELVKN
-111 TDDTLYRK
+111 DDTLYRK

-131 EGGYEKV
+131 EDGYEKV

-153 YYGKNITI
+153 YFGKNITI

-170 WRRALLSDV
+170 WRRALLSDIK
-179 EADRTTQEVVP
+179 ADRTTQEVVP

-328 GMSNLANIDTFTYP
+328 GMSNLENIDTFTYP

-419 GKVKSMGKGV
+419 GKVKSMGRGV

-437 SLKIEGDENLVLSS
+437 SLKIEGDEGLVLSS
-451 DTVGSWGTNW
+451 DTVGTWGGTW

-521 KIGNRA
+521 KIGNHA
-527 FEQTAI
+527 FEQTDI
-533 TSITIPDSVTAIGE
+533 TSIT
-547 QAFNG
+547 
-552 CTSLTEVNIPKNSK
+552 
-566 LETIG
+566 
-571 NRAFQQTNI
+571 
-580 TSIAIPDSVTVIGK
+580 IPDSVTVIGK
-594 QAFNRCTSLKEVNIP
+594 QAFNRCTSLTEVNIS

-629 MYLPGGVKTLGSGAF
+629 MYLPGGVKTLGGGAF
-644 QRTPVEIYDMSDVYS
+644 QRTPVEIYDLSDVYS

-670 NWYDTKND
+670 NWYDTKNG
-678 EVKPEWAD
+678 EVAPEWAN
-686 KHKDIYVNNNDILNA
+686 KHKDIYVNNKNILNA
-701 LLADRKAGSVT
+701 LLVDKKAGSVT

-718 NGGTVDMTET
+718 NGGTVDMTKT
-728 GFDAVSR
+728 GFEAVSR

-791 YAEIK
+791 YAVFTGGKHEA
-796 GNEHF
+796 EE
-801 AKASSF
+801 SSF
-807 SRAGYTFT
+807 NRAGYTFT
-815 GWNTAKNGTGTAYAV
+815 GWNTAANGTGTAYAV
-830 GDKIPSNESI
+830 GDIIPTTADI
-840 TVYAQWKLNAPTV
+840 TVYAQWELNAPTV

-861 QYDGE
+861 QYDGAD
-866 NVTLTAATPVSGVT
+866 VTLTAATPVSGVT

-923 SATAISITK
+923 KETAISITK

-979 LKDAE
+979 LKDAD

-989 DSEEAEKTIPFTVA
+989 DSEEAAKTIPFTVA

-1023 FTVDGVCNGDTAK
+1023 FTVDGVCEGDTAK

-1143 STVKLKKVNE
+1143 STVKLKKVDD

>member
-34 AQEKTVEQDEQKG
+34 AQEEMVEQDEQKG
-47 EKSAKEE
+47 EKSAEEE
-54 QEKTEQSVKE
+54 QEKTEQFVKE

-348 SGESPN
+348 SDESPN

-419 GKVKSMGKGV
+419 GKVKSMGNGV

-451 DTVGSWGTNW
+451 NTVASWGTNW

-500 PNYFLSGCTKLE
+500 PDYFLSGCTKLE

-521 KIGNRA
+521 K
-527 FEQTAI
+527 
-533 TSITIPDSVTAIGE
+533 
-547 QAFNG
+547 
-552 CTSLTEVNIPKNSK
+552 
-566 LETIG
+566 IG

-594 QAFNRCTSLKEVNIP
+594 QAFNRCTSLKEVNIS

-670 NWYDTKND
+670 NWYDTKNG

-718 NGGTVDMTET
+718 NGGTVDMTKT
-728 GFDAVSR
+728 GFAAVSR
-735 PGYTVEWHKNA
+735 PGYTVEWHQKA
-746 DFSDTAYT
+746 DFSDEAYT
-754 GEPQNGQNY
+754 GEPQNGGNY

-796 GNEHF
+796 DNEHL

-815 GWNTAKNGTGTAYAV
+815 GWNTAADGTGTAYAV
-830 GDKIPSNESI
+830 GEKIPSTKSI

-901 NVADSGKYTV
+901 NVADSGSYTV
-911 EITDTDGKTAVS
+911 KITDTEKKTAVS

-951 ADVTATA
+951 ADVTGTA
-958 DYDVTKNEGGKNAG
+958 DYEVTKNEGGKNAG
-972 VYDVILT
+972 AYDVVLT
-979 LKDAE
+979 LKDAD

-989 DSEEAEKTIPFTVA
+989 DSEVAAKTIPFTVA

-1023 FTVDGVCNGDTAK
+1023 FTVDGVCEGDAAK
-1036 VVCDVDSIKVE
+1036 VVCNVDSIKVE

-1076 VSVTRRKSGSSS
+1076 VSVTRRKSSSSS

-1143 STVKLKKVNE
+1143 STVKLKKVDD

-1228 LGGKVDWNGAT
+1228 LGGKVDWNGAA

-1250 IKMTIGKTLEKYGV
+1250 IKMTIGKMLEKYGV

-1278 FVADELGANVAWDDA
+1278 FVADELGAEVAWDEA

>member
-354 GNKTSSVVLTG
+354 GNKTSSFVLTG

-521 KIGNRA
+521 K
-527 FEQTAI
+527 
-533 TSITIPDSVTAIGE
+533 
-547 QAFNG
+547 
-552 CTSLTEVNIPKNSK
+552 
-566 LETIG
+566 IG

-796 GNEHF
+796 GNEHL

-989 DSEEAEKTIPFTVA
+989 DSEEAAKTIPFTVA

-1047 GLKASLP
+1047 SLKASLP

-1143 STVKLKKVNE
+1143 STVKLKKVDD

>member
-14 VAASMVSVPA
+14 VVASMVSVPA

-34 AQEKTVEQDEQKG
+34 AQKETVEQDEQKG
-47 EKSAKEE
+47 EKSAEEE
-54 QEKTEQSVKE
+54 QEKTEQLVKE

-102 SWKLVKNDD
+102 SWELVKNGDM
-111 TDDTLYRK
+111 LYRK

-125 SYATTD
+125 SYATTAED
-131 EGGYEKV
+131 EYEKV

-170 WRRALLSDV
+170 WRRALLSDTK
-179 EADRTTQEVVP
+179 ADRTTQEVVP
-190 ITKVIVEDGITGI
+190 ITKVIVGDGITGI

-235 LITTVDFTNFKPKNV
+235 LITTVDFTNFKPENV

-391 EEVIFEGEIESIGS
+391 EKVIFEGEIESIGS

-419 GKVKSMGKGV
+419 GKVKSMGNGV

-451 DTVGSWGTNW
+451 NTVASWGTNW

-500 PNYFLSGCTKLE
+500 PDYFLSGCTKLE

-521 KIGNRA
+521 KIGKHA
-527 FEQTAI
+527 FEQTDI

-594 QAFNRCTSLKEVNIP
+594 QAFNRCTSLKEVNIS

-644 QRTPVEIYDMSDVYS
+644 QRTPVEIYDLSDVYS

-670 NWYDTKND
+670 NWYNIAGG
-678 EVKPEWAD
+678 EVAPEWANN
-686 KHKDIYVNNNDILNA
+686 HKDIYVNNNDILKA
-701 LLADRKAGSVT
+701 LLAKNKAGSVT

-718 NGGTVDMTET
+718 NGGTVDMTKT

-735 PGYTVEWHKNA
+735 PGYTVEWHQKA
-746 DFSDTAYT
+746 DFSDTAYI
-754 GEPQNGQNY
+754 GEPQNSQNY
-763 YAKWTLN
+763 YAKWTLAKPVIAVSGAEKN
-770 DSTNTIEVTYDA
+770 EIDIFEKVYDGKDVTLS
-782 NISGVTAKT
+782 IS
-791 YAEIK
+791 AE
-796 GNEHF
+796 G
-801 AKASSF
+801 
-807 SRAGYTFT
+807 AGYQWYKVEGETKT
-815 GWNTAKNGTGTAYAV
+815 KVGTERT
-830 GDKIPSNESI
+830 
-840 TVYAQWKLNAPTV
+840 
-853 SVTGNATK
+853 
-861 QYDGE
+861 
-866 NVTLTAATPVSGVT
+866 
-880 YQWQKDGV
+880 
-888 AIEGATKATYTVK
+888 
-901 NVADSGKYTV
+901 
-911 EITDTDGKTAVS
+911 
-923 SATAISITK
+923 
-932 KEVAVPTVES
+932 
-942 KIYNGTVLT
+942 
-951 ADVTATA
+951 
-958 DYDVTKNEGGKNAG
+958 
-972 VYDVILT
+972 LT
-979 LKDAE
+979 LKDVAHSGRYVCE
-984 NYKWA
+984 VTANG
-989 DSEEAEKTIPFTVA
+989 ETKTSDAVAVTVVKA
-1003 PKKVELTV
+1003 TPTITISPSVTAQRGAGTVTLTV
-1011 DNSTLKGAGSVT
+1011 TKPEKATGTVTVKCDNGI
-1023 FTVDGVCNGDTAK
+1023 TVYEKDGVYTA
-1036 VVCDVDSIKVE
+1036 
-1047 GLKASLP
+1047 ALP
-1054 NATMEYTFTT
+1054 NATRTYTFTASYAG
-1064 DMGGNYEPASCV
+1064 DDNYNAAEDATCTV
-1076 VSVTRRKSGSSS
+1076 DVTRKKSSSSS

-1143 STVKLKKVNE
+1143 STVKLKKADD

-1278 FVADELGANVAWDDA
+1278 FVADELGAEVAWDEA

>member
-1 MKKNY
+1 M
-6 YAKALALT
+6 
-14 VAASMVSVPA
+14 P
-24 FAAEGTDDPQ
+24 
-34 AQEKTVEQDEQKG
+34 
-47 EKSAKEE
+47 
-54 QEKTEQSVKE
+54 
-64 EKIEDGI
+64 II
-71 SAASDDDQET
+71 SE
-81 AVAEGEVFAKG
+81 
-92 DCGATEEDEV
+92 
-102 SWKLVKNDD
+102 
-111 TDDTLYRK
+111 
-119 AEENGY
+119 
-125 SYATTD
+125 
-131 EGGYEKV
+131 
-138 DGYTLTISGE
+138 
-148 GNIAD
+148 
-153 YYGKNITI
+153 KNITI

-419 GKVKSMGKGV
+419 GKVKSMGNGV

-451 DTVGSWGTNW
+451 NTVASWGTNW

-500 PNYFLSGCTKLE
+500 PDYFLSGCTKLE

-521 KIGNRA
+521 KIGNH
-527 FEQTAI
+527 
-533 TSITIPDSVTAIGE
+533 
-547 QAFNG
+547 
-552 CTSLTEVNIPKNSK
+552 
-566 LETIG
+566 
-571 NRAFQQTNI
+571 AFQQTNI

-594 QAFNRCTSLKEVNIP
+594 QAFNRCTSLTEVNIS

-670 NWYDTKND
+670 NWYDTKGTEEKPP

-686 KHKDIYVNNNDILNA
+686 KHKDIYVNNKNILNA
-701 LLADRKAGSVT
+701 LLADKKAGSVT

-718 NGGTVDMTET
+718 NGGTVDMTKT

-754 GEPQNGQNY
+754 GEPQNSQNY
-763 YAKWTLN
+763 YAKLTLSAN
-770 DSTNTIEVTYDA
+770 AIEVTYDA

-791 YAEIK
+791 YAVFTGGKHEA
-796 GNEHF
+796 EE
-801 AKASSF
+801 SSF
-807 SRAGYTFT
+807 NRAGYTFT
-815 GWNTAKNGTGTAYAV
+815 GWNTAKDGKGTAYAV
-830 GDKIPSNESI
+830 SDIIPTTADI
-840 TVYAQWKLNAPTV
+840 TVYAQWELNAPTV

-861 QYDGE
+861 QYDGAD
-866 NVTLTAATPVSGVT
+866 VTLTAATPVSGVT

-901 NVADSGKYTV
+901 NVADSGSYTV
-911 EITDTDGKTAVS
+911 KITDTEKKTAVS
-923 SATAISITK
+923 NATAISITK

-942 KIYNGTVLT
+942 QTYNGTVLK

-958 DYDVTKNEGGKNAG
+958 DYDVTKNGGGKNAG

-979 LKDAE
+979 LKDAD

-989 DSEEAEKTIPFTVA
+989 DSEEAAKTIPFTVA

-1023 FTVDGVCNGDTAK
+1023 FTVDGVCEGDVAK
-1036 VVCDVDSIKVE
+1036 VVCNVDSIKVE

>member
-1 MKKNY
+1 MGIKKVRIKGRKKY
-6 YAKALALT
+6 EEKLLC
-14 VAASMVSVPA
+14 
-24 FAAEGTDDPQ
+24 EGTCADRSGKHGFCAGIRGGGDGRPSGTGGNGG
-34 AQEKTVEQDEQKG
+34 AGRAERGKICGGRAGKDRAVRKG
-47 EKSAKEE
+47 K
-54 QEKTEQSVKE
+54 
-64 EKIEDGI
+64 KIEDGI

-102 SWKLVKNDD
+102 SWELVKN
-111 TDDTLYRK
+111 DDTLYRK

-125 SYATTD
+125 SYATTAED
-131 EGGYEKV
+131 EYEKV

-419 GKVKSMGKGV
+419 GKVKSMGNGV

-451 DTVGSWGTNW
+451 NTVASWGTNW

-500 PNYFLSGCTKLE
+500 PDYFLSGCTKLE

-521 KIGNRA
+521 K
-527 FEQTAI
+527 
-533 TSITIPDSVTAIGE
+533 
-547 QAFNG
+547 
-552 CTSLTEVNIPKNSK
+552 
-566 LETIG
+566 IG

-594 QAFNRCTSLKEVNIP
+594 QAFNGCTSLTEVNIS

-629 MYLPGGVKTLGSGAF
+629 MYLPGGVKTLGVGAF

-670 NWYDTKND
+670 NWYDTKGTEEKPP

-686 KHKDIYVNNNDILNA
+686 KHKDIYVNNNDILKA

-718 NGGTVDMTET
+718 NGGTVDMTKT
-728 GFDAVSR
+728 GFDAVFR
-735 PGYTVEWHKNA
+735 PGYTVEWHQKA

-754 GEPQNGQNY
+754 GEPQNGKNY
-763 YAKWTLN
+763 YAKWTLIN
-770 DSTNTIEVTYDA
+770 STNTIEVTYDA

-796 GNEHF
+796 GNEHL

-815 GWNTAKNGTGTAYAV
+815 GWNAAADGTGKAYAV
-830 GDKIPSNESI
+830 GENIPSTESI
-840 TVYAQWKLNAPTV
+840 TVYAQWTLNAPTV

-901 NVADSGKYTV
+901 NVADSGSYTV
-911 EITDTDGKTAVS
+911 KITDTEKKTAVS

-958 DYDVTKNEGGKNAG
+958 DYEVTKNEGGKNAG
-972 VYDVILT
+972 AYDVVLT
-979 LKDAE
+979 LKDAD

-989 DSEEAEKTIPFTVA
+989 DSEKAAKTIPFTVA

-1023 FTVDGVCNGDTAK
+1023 FTVDGVCEGDAAK

-1076 VSVTRRKSGSSS
+1076 VSVTRRKSSSSS

-1143 STVKLKKVNE
+1143 STVKLKKAGD

-1250 IKMTIGKTLEKYGV
+1250 IKMTIGKMLEKYGV

-1278 FVADELGANVAWDDA
+1278 FVADELGAEVAWDEA

>member
-6 YAKALALT
+6 YAKVLALT

-24 FAAEGTDDPQ
+24 FAAEGTDAPQ
-34 AQEKTVEQDEQKG
+34 AQEETVKQDEQKG
-47 EKSAKEE
+47 EKSAEEE
-54 QEKTEQSVKE
+54 QGKTEQLVKE
-64 EKIEDGI
+64 EKIEDGT

-111 TDDTLYRK
+111 TLYRK

-125 SYATTD
+125 SYATTAED
-131 EGGYEKV
+131 EYEKV

-190 ITKVIVEDGITGI
+190 ITKVIVEDRITGI

-270 FDKDKSLNTC
+270 FDRDKSLNTC

-348 SGESPN
+348 SGENPN

-391 EEVIFEGEIESIGS
+391 EKVIFEGEIESIGS

-419 GKVKSMGKGV
+419 GKVKSMGNGV

-451 DTVGSWGTNW
+451 NTVASWGTNW

-500 PNYFLSGCTKLE
+500 PDYFLSGCTKLE

-521 KIGNRA
+521 K
-527 FEQTAI
+527 
-533 TSITIPDSVTAIGE
+533 
-547 QAFNG
+547 
-552 CTSLTEVNIPKNSK
+552 
-566 LETIG
+566 IG

-594 QAFNRCTSLKEVNIP
+594 QAFNRCTSLKEVNIS

-670 NWYDTKND
+670 NWYNTNEG
-678 EVKPEWAD
+678 EVAPEWANN
-686 KHKDIYVNNNDILNA
+686 HKDIYVNNNDILKA
-701 LLADRKAGSVT
+701 LLAKNKAGSVT

-718 NGGTVDMTET
+718 NGGTVDMTKT
-728 GFDAVSR
+728 GFEAVSR
-735 PGYTVEWHKNA
+735 PGYTVEWHQKA
-746 DFSDTAYT
+746 DFSDAAYT
-754 GEPQNGQNY
+754 GDPQNSQNY
-763 YAKWTLN
+763 YAKWTLSAN
-770 DSTNTIEVTYDA
+770 AIEVTYDA
-782 NISGVTAKT
+782 NISGITAKT
-791 YAEIK
+791 YAVFTGGKHEA
-796 GNEHF
+796 EE
-801 AKASSF
+801 SSF
-807 SRAGYTFT
+807 NRAGYTFT
-815 GWNTAKNGTGTAYAV
+815 GWNTAANGTGTAYAV
-830 GDKIPSNESI
+830 GDIIPTTADI

-861 QYDGE
+861 QYDGG
-866 NVTLTAATPVSGVT
+866 NVTLTAATSVSGVT
-880 YQWQKDGV
+880 YQWQRDGV
-888 AIEGATKATYTVK
+888 NIDGATNATYTVK
-901 NVADSGKYTV
+901 NVADSGSYTV
-911 EITDTDGKTAVS
+911 KITDTEGKTAVS
-923 SATAISITK
+923 NATAISITK

-979 LKDAE
+979 LKDAD

-989 DSEEAEKTIPFTVA
+989 DSEEAAKTIPFTVA

>member
-47 EKSAKEE
+47 EKSAEEE
-54 QEKTEQSVKE
+54 QGKTEQLVKE
-64 EKIEDGI
+64 EKIEDGT

-111 TDDTLYRK
+111 TLYRK

-131 EGGYEKV
+131 EDGYEKV

-153 YYGKNITI
+153 YFGKNITI

-270 FDKDKSLNTC
+270 FDRDKSLNTC

-309 FDTINFDNGLK
+309 FDTINFDNGLQ

-348 SGESPN
+348 SGENPN

-391 EEVIFEGEIESIGS
+391 EKVIFEGEIESIGS

-419 GKVKSMGKGV
+419 GKVKSMGNGV

-451 DTVGSWGTNW
+451 NTVASWGTNW

-500 PNYFLSGCTKLE
+500 PDYFLSGCTKLE

-521 KIGNRA
+521 KIGNHA
-527 FEQTAI
+527 FEQTDI

-552 CTSLTEVNIPKNSK
+552 CTSLT
-566 LETIG
+566 
-571 NRAFQQTNI
+571 
-580 TSIAIPDSVTVIGK
+580 
-594 QAFNRCTSLKEVNIP
+594 EVNIP

-670 NWYDTKND
+670 NWYDTKGTEEKPP

-686 KHKDIYVNNNDILNA
+686 KHKDIYVNNKNILNA
-701 LLADRKAGSVT
+701 LLADKKAGSVT

-718 NGGTVDMTET
+718 NGGTVDMTKT

-796 GNEHF
+796 GNEHL

-830 GDKIPSNESI
+830 GDIIPTTADI

-861 QYDGE
+861 QYDGG
-866 NVTLTAATPVSGVT
+866 NVTLTAATSVSGVT
-880 YQWQKDGV
+880 YQWQRDGV
-888 AIEGATKATYTVK
+888 NIDGATNATYTVK
-901 NVADSGKYTV
+901 NVADSGSYTV
-911 EITDTDGKTAVS
+911 KITDTEGKTAVS
-923 SATAISITK
+923 NATAISITK

-979 LKDAE
+979 LKDAD

-989 DSEEAEKTIPFTVA
+989 DSEEAAKTIPFTVA

-1143 STVKLKKVNE
+1143 STVKLKKVDD

-1250 IKMTIGKTLEKYGV
+1250 IKMTIGKMLEKYGV

-1278 FVADELGANVAWDDA
+1278 FVADELGAEVAWDEA

>member
-1 MKKNY
+1 
-6 YAKALALT
+6 
-14 VAASMVSVPA
+14 
-24 FAAEGTDDPQ
+24 
-34 AQEKTVEQDEQKG
+34 
-47 EKSAKEE
+47 
-54 QEKTEQSVKE
+54 
-64 EKIEDGI
+64 
-71 SAASDDDQET
+71 
-81 AVAEGEVFAKG
+81 
-92 DCGATEEDEV
+92 
-102 SWKLVKNDD
+102 
-111 TDDTLYRK
+111 
-119 AEENGY
+119 
-125 SYATTD
+125 
-131 EGGYEKV
+131 
-138 DGYTLTISGE
+138 
-148 GNIAD
+148 
-153 YYGKNITI
+153 
-161 DSFEGDIAP
+161 
-170 WRRALLSDV
+170 
-179 EADRTTQEVVP
+179 
-190 ITKVIVEDGITGI
+190 
-203 GTDAFS
+203 
-209 YLALNGT
+209 
-216 ITFNE
+216 
-221 NVTYYGSGVYSYCP
+221 
-235 LITTVDFTNFKPKNV
+235 
-250 SDYWIPGH
+250 
-258 EMLTG
+258 
-263 SAVPYGF
+263 
-270 FDKDKSLNTC
+270 
-280 IVDGKTYTGELA
+280 
-292 LPERI
+292 
-297 DTICTA
+297 
-303 AFRGTG
+303 
-309 FDTINFDNGLK
+309 
-320 DIKEVGPY
+320 
-328 GMSNLANIDTFTYP
+328 MSNLANIDTFTYP

-391 EEVIFEGEIESIGS
+391 EKVIFEGEIESIGS

-419 GKVKSMGKGV
+419 GKVKSMGNGV

-451 DTVGSWGTNW
+451 NTVASWGTNW

-500 PNYFLSGCTKLE
+500 PDYFLSGCTKLE

-527 FEQTAI
+527 F
-533 TSITIPDSVTAIGE
+533 
-547 QAFNG
+547 
-552 CTSLTEVNIPKNSK
+552 
-566 LETIG
+566 
-571 NRAFQQTNI
+571 QQTNI
-580 TSIAIPDSVTVIGK
+580 TSIAIPDSVTVIGE
-594 QAFNRCTSLKEVNIP
+594 QAFNRCTSLKEVNIS

-644 QRTPVEIYDMSDVYS
+644 QRTPVEIYDLSDVYS

-670 NWYDTKND
+670 NWYNTKEG
-678 EVKPEWAD
+678 EVAPEWANN
-686 KHKDIYVNNNDILNA
+686 HKDIYVNNNDILNA
-701 LLADRKAGSVT
+701 LLADKKAGSVT

-718 NGGTVDMTET
+718 NGGTVDMTKT

-796 GNEHF
+796 GNEHL

-830 GDKIPSNESI
+830 GDIIPTTADI

-861 QYDGE
+861 QYDGG
-866 NVTLTAATPVSGVT
+866 NVTLTAATSVSGVT
-880 YQWQKDGV
+880 YQWQRDGV
-888 AIEGATKATYTVK
+888 NIDGATNATYTVK
-901 NVADSGKYTV
+901 NVADSGSYTV
-911 EITDTDGKTAVS
+911 KITDTEGKTAVS
-923 SATAISITK
+923 NATAISITK

-979 LKDAE
+979 LKDAD

-989 DSEEAEKTIPFTVA
+989 DSEEAAKTIPFTVA

-1143 STVKLKKVNE
+1143 SAVKLKKVND